1 MSRKTNK
8 TDHVLNLL
16 SSGVKKME
24 EEQEKQEKQEK
35 HAKVS
40 VVHKGGD
47 QVAET
52 IRKNLE
58 EELEKVKEGQEEEK
72 EEKLRQ
78 EEQQTAPVQPE
89 KALKS
94 EKEEQP
100 ADDPEDEFMIVNV
113 MERLVRQRAPE
124 YIKQFRICGCR
135 RCLADVTALALTG
148 LPAKYVVINRNAISP
163 LMNFY
168 TMKYAGIITVEVT
181 RACLAV
187 QAEPHHKMEEEA

>member
-1 MSRKTNK
+1 MREQRQDEAGADEYIREYKERQQSGQYRMEPEPDALAGSQKTLFGK
-8 TDHVLNLL
+8 
-16 SSGVKKME
+16 
-24 EEQEKQEKQEK
+24 
-35 HAKVS
+35 
-40 VVHKGGD
+40 
-47 QVAET
+47 
-52 IRKNLE
+52 
-58 EELEKVKEGQEEEK
+58 EEK